1 MSTSSETKS
10 PKKSPQ
16 SGSNSSRSEDCIA
29 DGTTNLQVGATQAT
43 GIDNETCGYEQPNL
57 QSQQPIRSE
66 IADNGRG
73 HNKAKVTVPHGSGAT
88 LNSSLV
94 IGTLPYNYSFQ
105 LHTLPPDVAYSNT
118 GFAVLDLVCEPDVVK
133 QQKER
138 SSHHTPCAG
147 AAESNVNMDGDMS
160 NALMF
165 HDDENTPPPTT
176 TINQKDD
183 DILAGVGGTS
193 PEHPHVKGE
202 YNVRCARIIM
212 RVLL

>member
-10 PKKSPQ
+10 PKKALSPQ
-16 SGSNSSRSEDCIA
+16 SGSNSSRSGDCIA

-43 GIDNETCGYEQPNL
+43 GIDDETCGYEQPNL
-57 QSQQPIRSE
+57 QSQQPILGE
-66 IADNGRG
+66 IADNDRG
-73 HNKAKVTVPHGSGAT
+73 HNKAKVTIPHGSGAT

-105 LHTLPPDVAYSNT
+105 LHTLPPDVAYSDT
-118 GFAVLDLVCEPDVVK
+118 GFAALDLVCEPDVVK
-133 QQKER
+133 QR

-147 AAESNVNMDGDMS
+147 AAESNVNTDGDMS

-165 HDDENTPPPTT
+165 PEDENTPPPTT
-176 TINQKDD
+176 TINQEDD

-193 PEHPHVKGE
+193 PQHAPAKGE
-202 YNVRCARIIM
+202 YNVRCARI
-212 RVLL
+212 